1 MYDFLGL
8 LALNDSGAGLG
19 SVVQRRWCSITHKS
33 TRIQSS
39 MPAFVYLAS
48 RLKLWMWLSR
58 CSWSAPPQQHLD
70 LFGSLQGLNRELS
83 PVFPTHDLDVHR
95 TADRHS
101 SLGLEAQLVR
111 PVQGADAIT
120 PRRSLYLSSGSEPAI
135 SHPIDACDDAIDLVM
150 KFDQPKQ
157 RRSDEAAALCHLHSP
172 ASEPTSLPAARPR
185 DHRWSNSYPTNWD

>member
-19 SVVQRRWCSITHKS
+19 SVVQRRWCSITHQS

-83 PVFPTHDLDVHR
+83 PVFPTHDLVVH
-95 TADRHS
+95 TLAH
-101 SLGLEAQLVR
+101 Q
-111 PVQGADAIT
+111 
-120 PRRSLYLSSGSEPAI
+120 PRRPCSPDLSNLSSSFTQPDCFESFFPARTYI
-135 SHPIDACDDAIDLVM
+135 EQLIGIRL
-150 KFDQPKQ
+150 
-157 RRSDEAAALCHLHSP
+157 
-172 ASEPTSLPAARPR
+172 
-185 DHRWSNSYPTNWD
+185 